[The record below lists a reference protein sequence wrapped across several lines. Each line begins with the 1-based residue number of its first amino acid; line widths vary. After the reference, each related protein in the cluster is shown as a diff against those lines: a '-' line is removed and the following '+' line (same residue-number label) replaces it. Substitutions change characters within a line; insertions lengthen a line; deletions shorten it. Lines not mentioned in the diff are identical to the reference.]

1 MEKKYNIFYGI
12 YIFISVVAFAAVV
25 FHSGLYITHDGVNHI
40 ARFAAFSRALQEN
53 HFPPRWAGYLNY
65 TYGSPVFNFFY
76 PLPSILAA
84 LLLPV
89 IQNPE
94 NVFKI
99 ISFLAFFAAPI
110 TFFLWVRSFLS
121 RHYAIAVSGMYG
133 MSLYHIANLL
143 IRGDV
148 AELVSISFIPL
159 IFSCIDKKQTL
170 KTVVWGGIFYA
181 LAILSHNGISLL
193 FSPIIALYVL
203 RKILASPSLKVTMQY
218 GNMAAIGLS
227 LSAFFWIPALLE
239 KKYTNISLFTGDFYS
254 GNFLQRF
261 HAIAAPWGFG
271 ALVNTEG
278 GFAPQLGFIPV
289 IVCAILLFRVF
300 YLKKTSSELFFW
312 ISVLVLCTIMA
323 TPLSSGIWNLVPFLK
338 IIQFPWRFIAISNFA
353 LFATTALSI
362 KNSEPKSIGLSMLL
376 LSMTLLTTLPYI
388 RVLGY
393 EKRPVEFYKY
403 FPNTTYFHGEATTV
417 WSTGDFA
424 AFPDHPIEVVSG
436 SATVSSYIKSNTRH
450 TYSITAQT
458 DANIVDN
465 TLYYPGW
472 QVRDNGIKL
481 PIEFQNAHHRGLI
494 TYKIPKGSH
503 EIVVS
508 FHETPIRLASDVIS
522 GIMCI
527 VVIVYLTRKLFRHE
541 NS

>member
-12 YIFISVVAFAAVV
+12 YIFISILAFAVVV

-40 ARFAAFSRALQEN
+40 ARFAAYSRAVQES
-53 HFPPRWAGYLNY
+53 HILPRWAGYLNHS
-65 TYGSPVFNFFY
+65 YGSPVFNFFY

-99 ISFLAFFAAPI
+99 ISFLAFFAAPF
-110 TFFLWVRSFLS
+110 TFYLWVRSFLS
-121 RHYAIAVSGMYG
+121 RHFAMAVSGMYG

-148 AELVSISFIPL
+148 AELMSITFIPL
-159 IFSCIDKKQTL
+159 IFCCIDKKQNI

-203 RKILASPSLKVTMQY
+203 RKLFASTSVTMTLKY
-218 GNMAAIGLS
+218 GSMAAIGLS

-239 KKYTNISLFTGDFYS
+239 KKYTNISLFTGDYYL
-254 GNFLQRF
+254 GNFLEGL
-261 HAIAAPWGFG
+261 HAITASWGFG
-271 ALVNTEG
+271 AQVNEVG

-289 IVCAILLFRVF
+289 IFCAILLIRVL
-300 YLKKTSSELFFW
+300 YLKKTSGELVFW
-312 ISVLVLCTIMA
+312 ISVLVLSTIMA
-323 TPLSSGIWNLVPFLK
+323 TPLSSGIWDLVPFLK
-338 IIQFPWRFIAISNFA
+338 IIQFPWRFLAIANFA
-353 LFATTALSI
+353 LFATIALSV
-362 KNSEPKSIGLSMLL
+362 KNLEPKSIGLSMLL
-376 LSMTLLTTLPYI
+376 LSVTLLTTLPYI

-393 EKRPVEFYKY
+393 ENRPVEFYKN

-424 AFPDHPIEVVSG
+424 AFPLHPIEVVSG
-436 SATVSSYIKSNTRH
+436 TATVSSYIKSNTRH
-450 TYSITAQT
+450 TYTIMSQT
-458 DANIVDN
+458 DADVVDN

-472 QVRDNGIKL
+472 QVRANGIKV

-494 TYKIPKGSH
+494 TYKVPKGSH

-527 VVIVYLTRKLFRHE
+527 VVIAYLTRKLFWA
-541 NS
+541 